1 MKDLEIQSVN
11 SDAGINNPRGTIGTI
26 PFHDTQGKIEVNGG
40 GQLQYTLPIALP
52 PGIKSVAPQINL
64 GYASGSGNGI
74 AGYGWNISG
83 ITAISRMGKTIEK
96 DGEIRGVQL
105 DYSDFYQFNGQRL
118 ILKSG
123 EYGKDGAE
131 YVTEKYSNAKIKSI
145 GVNNEGTG
153 PSYFEVT
160 FENGSQAWYGQASDN
175 AARTPMEY
183 NIVKWKDAQ
192 GNYISY
198 NYIQNN
204 NVAVISQID
213 WGGNETDGSSHFNS
227 IIFNYQERDLK
238 ETSYVSGK
246 KFVQSNLLS
255 SIIVNSNG
263 NQFKKYVINYKYNS
277 DNKYQFVQSVQEF
290 NTVDEGA
297 NPVTFSYEDPA
308 VEAWKESRIKDVGG
322 ERRDE
327 ILYGDFNGDGTV
339 DILRVQD
346 YENLYLYKDIF
357 GSVSPTGILLGN
369 ISTFFKYATTFTI
382 KNNNDEI
389 LSRQGFIIPSLKS
402 NGTTGEFATY
412 DLVIMGYSITPDTN
426 QLVKEFEK
434 ILPSDMY
441 DRTKGLSESD
451 KALLE
456 CWDEPRPGSSCPT
469 QGTFRMQTVNTSLTI
484 GTKEIDVNGDGQSEL
499 LIALNDTITETT
511 ITIVRPG
518 EFPDRKDVVREIKRY
533 LVVHPYDDDLSVR
546 PSSFWYSEKSFFKEN
561 IQGDFNGDGVVDFMT
576 LSNNPH
582 ISTFKPQPDGR
593 YGLVSE
599 AFFSNGELLEGLV
612 EYAVVGDFNGD
623 GKTDLLVPMADKS
636 SDWILYKSNGKSFEK
651 EYKPGLTYFSKE
663 QEITDQGEDSALGDI
678 DKCFYRTITYY
689 RYAADDLDG
698 DGKAEFIASKIV
710 MVDHD
715 WDIAHGNRESTRLFV
730 DIYSTTNSTSMTTDF
745 TKHET
750 KDFYYQGKVI
760 PFSLTS
766 LYRNGKKVIFLGKP
780 KNYGNPGDESSF
792 VFLESNGFKDITKYS
807 KINAITQGSITT
819 EIDYKE
825 LDPNINPGFYAGT
838 KKEKFPYVEMD
849 KVTRSYSVSQIR
861 QEGKKQDF
869 KYRGFVSHLQGRDT
883 IGFRQS
889 ARSSWYADGY
899 ENTKI
904 WSGVEIDPLNEGVPV
919 KEWSVRTVG
928 DDNLIFPVDLSV
940 NNNQLLSFKSIEYNI
955 ETHLVGVKA
964 IVPKKTVSK
973 DFLKN
978 IVEENSIIYGEYYLP
993 KETIIKINGDF
1004 ASTTNTMTYIHN
1016 PTGIGK
1022 DYFIGRLDT
1031 KVETVNAYNDI
1042 QTVREQRAYDDNL
1055 LKTIKIYN
1063 RDNSGWMLETYN
1075 YDIYGNILEKIVSN
1089 STDAM
1094 IQSQKSEYDIKGRF
1108 VVKKTD
1114 NLGLETNI
1122 LYNDWGQITKQT
1134 DPLGIILENTYDGW
1148 GKLETSKTNLEG
1160 MSTYTYEKLADGSN
1174 IVNEYAPDGTPKEV
1188 YTNKLG
1194 QKYKVRTRGFNV
1206 NSFVS
1211 VSTNYD
1217 LLGREIGESEPYFD
1231 NETPKW
1237 NIISYDDSVY
1247 PATATTK
1254 AFNGKEMK
1262 TSVEG
1267 NTTIVEELNG
1277 NKRVTKKTTDPLG
1290 NVISSEDKGGVINFS
1305 FNAAGEQVSAQYGS
1319 NVVTI
1324 KYDTWGRKSE
1334 FNDPS
1339 NGLYK
1344 YEYDGIGQVKKEIS
1358 PKGYKEFIYNSKGQ
1372 LVAQVEKS
1380 NTAELTDKSIT
1391 FTYDTKGQLTG
1402 RSGTSNGQS
1411 YSDIIVYD
1419 TYGRVLESSENGN
1432 AKSYSQKNIVYDDKS
1447 RVSSYEKELISGGVT
1462 TKVAIENIYDIW
1474 SGQLYQIKDIATGKV
1489 LWELQEANAK
1499 GLVLKARL
1507 GAVNIVNTYDA
1518 NNFLSETQHSSVKG
1532 QVFGSLYTF
1541 DAIKNELKGRTRQ
1554 GIFSMQEVF
1563 TYDDNNRLIQWTNPK
1578 TGGISSNKYD
1588 QQGRIIDNDQIGTVQ
1603 FGDTTKIYQ
1612 PMGSKLSAI
1621 GKQNYLNAQIQRVI
1635 YNENNDP
1642 LYIQSKRGDVRF
1654 SYGLTDMRQMV
1665 TYGQAAPEGNN
1676 GAIEDFATSDWEGTF
1691 TKYYSEDG
1699 SFEVVRNNTT
1709 GEEKHILYIGG
1720 TPYESNLVYLKDFT
1734 QSSGSYKFLHKDYLG
1749 SILAISD
1756 KEGNL
1761 IEEAHFDAWGQ
1772 LVRGGINLI
1781 NRGYTSHEHFGD
1793 IGIIHMNGRLYD
1805 PLLRRFLNADENIQD
1820 SYNTQNYNK
1829 YAYVLNN
1836 PLMYNDPSGE
1846 FLEFLVGILLSKIF
1860 LAGVAIGF
1868 ASYIITNAITFGEIS
1883 IGGFFKAGLLGGIT
1897 SYATWGIGDLF
1908 KATGSIVMALGET
1921 GTEIAK
1927 GLVNGITSGLL
1938 SLVNGGS
1945 FKGNFITSLSI
1956 TGVAKGAGM
1965 LASTSSSAISSG
1977 VEKASNIIETAA
1989 EKMNEITLPELVLQ
2003 SKATWTSDLLKY
2015 MAIQQSA
2022 WNNVQSNYNL
2032 EQSRSRYYDA
2042 IANSKNAQQIGA
2054 LEKFLFI
2061 EVPLSFA
2068 GGELFTAGWRA
2079 LGIGSR
2085 LSSIFNSSRLFSIR
2099 GGAGVFGLD
2108 GLKIGGYRLN
2118 LLYSNPG
2125 AGEGAGTIFS
2135 LKQMKQGGALFRWDY
2150 GVMHSTNEMG
2160 LHSTIRF
2167 YWNGVKYG
2175 STAQRT
2181 WYPSSFKAPFFNKL

>member
-1 MKDLEIQSVN
+1 MKDLQIQNVN
-11 SDAGINNPRGTIGTI
+11 SDEGINNPRGTIGTI

-96 DGEIRGVQL
+96 DGEIKGIQL

-160 FENGSQAWYGQASDN
+160 FENGSQAWYGQAAGN
-175 AARTPMEY
+175 AARTPIEY
-183 NIVKWKDAQ
+183 NIVKWIDAQ

-204 NVAVISQID
+204 NVAVISRID
-213 WGGNETDGSSHFNS
+213 WGGNEDNGSSHFNS

-238 ETSYVSGK
+238 ETSYVNGK

-255 SIIVNSNG
+255 SIVVNSNG
-263 NQFKKYVINYKYNS
+263 GQFKKYVINYKYNS

-290 NTVDEGA
+290 NALDEGA

-308 VEAWKESRIKDVGG
+308 VETWKESRIKEVGNS
-322 ERRDE
+322 
-327 ILYGDFNGDGTV
+327 LYGDFNGDGKM
-339 DILRVQD
+339 DLLMQEN
-346 YENLYLYKDIF
+346 YEDLYLYKDVF
-357 GSVSPTGILLGN
+357 SANPTKVFLGKVIDFSQGN
-369 ISTFFKYATTFTI
+369 ATFTI
-382 KNNNDEI
+382 KNGDNEV
-389 LSRQGFIIPSLKS
+389 LPRQGFVVISGKS
-402 NGTTGEFATY
+402 NGTSGEFATY
-412 DLVIMGYSITPDTN
+412 DMYITGYSITPDTN
-426 QLVKEFEK
+426 QLIKEFEK
-434 ILPSDMY
+434 VLPSDMY

-469 QGTFRMQTVNTSLTI
+469 QGTFRMRTVKTNIIAGS
-484 GTKEIDVNGDGQSEL
+484 KEIDVNGDGQSEL

-533 LVVHPYDDDLSVR
+533 LVLHPYDDDLSTR
-546 PSSFWYSEKSFFKEN
+546 SSSFWYSEKSFFKEN

-576 LSNNPH
+576 LSNNPY
-582 ISTFKPQPDGR
+582 ISTFKPQPNGR
-593 YGLVSE
+593 YELVNE
-599 AFFSNGELLEGLV
+599 AFFNNGELLEGLV
-612 EYAVVGDFNGD
+612 EHAVAGDFNGD

-663 QEITDQGEDSALGDI
+663 QEITDQGEDSAWGDI

-698 DGKAEFIASKIV
+698 DGKAEFIASKVVI
-710 MVDHD
+710 VDHD

-730 DIYSTTNSTSMTTDF
+730 DIYSTTNSTSTTTDF

-807 KINAITQGSITT
+807 RINAITQGGFTT

-825 LDPNINPGFYAGT
+825 LDPNINPGFYAET
-838 KKEKFPYVEMD
+838 KKEKFPYVELD
-849 KVTRSYSVSQIR
+849 KISDSYAVSQLR
-861 QEGKKQDF
+861 QEGRKQDF
-869 KYRGFVSHLQGRDT
+869 KYRGFVAHLQGEGM

-889 ARSSWYADGY
+889 ARSSWYGDGY

-904 WSGVEIDPLNEGVPV
+904 WSGAEIDPLNEGIPV
-919 KEWSVRTVG
+919 KEWTVRTLG
-928 DDNLIFPVDLSV
+928 DDNLIFPADLSV
-940 NNNQLLSFKSIEYNI
+940 NNNQLLSFKSIEYNV
-955 ETHLVGVKA
+955 EAPVVGVKA

-978 IVEENSIIYGEYYLP
+978 IVEENSIIYSEYYLP
-993 KETIIKINGDF
+993 KETTTKINGDF
-1004 ASTTNTMTYIHN
+1004 AITTSLMDYTHN
-1016 PTGIGK
+1016 PNGIGK
-1022 DYFIGRLDT
+1022 NYFIGRPQFKT
-1031 KVETVNAYNDI
+1031 ETGTAYNDTKSAKEEYI
-1042 QTVREQRAYDDNL
+1042 YENDL
-1055 LKTIKIYN
+1055 LKTLKTYN
-1063 RDNSGWMLETYN
+1063 RDNSGWMQESYN
-1075 YDIYGNILEKIVSN
+1075 YDDFGNIIEKNISN
-1089 STDAM
+1089 SADTM
-1094 IQSQKSEYDIKGRF
+1094 VQNEKFQYEPKGRF

-1134 DPLGIILENTYDGW
+1134 DPLGITLENTYDGW

-1160 MSTYTYEKLADGSN
+1160 MSTYTYEKLTDGSN
-1174 IVNEYAPDGTPKEV
+1174 IVTEYAPDGTPKEV

-1194 QKYKVRTRGFNV
+1194 QKYKVRTRGFNA

-1211 VSTNYD
+1211 VNTNYD

-1267 NTTIVEELNG
+1267 NITIVEELNG
-1277 NKRVTKKTTDPLG
+1277 NKRVTKKTTDALG
-1290 NVISSEDKGGVINFS
+1290 GVISSEDEGGIINFS
-1305 FNAAGEQVSAQYGS
+1305 YNAAKEQISAQYGS
-1319 NVVTI
+1319 NIVTT
-1324 KYDTWGRKSE
+1324 KYDSWGRKSE

-1344 YEYDGIGQVKKEIS
+1344 YEYDGVGQVKKEIS

-1380 NTAELTDKSIT
+1380 NTAGLTDKSIT

-1474 SGQLYQIKDIATGKV
+1474 SGQLYQVKDIATGKV
-1489 LWELQEANAK
+1489 LWQLQEANAK
-1499 GLVLKARL
+1499 GLVLKVRL
-1507 GAVNIVNTYDA
+1507 GVANIVNTYDA

-1541 DAIKNELKGRTRQ
+1541 DAIKNELKERTRQ
-1554 GIFSMQEVF
+1554 GNFAMREVF

-1588 QQGRIIDNDQIGTVQ
+1588 QQGRIIENDQIGNVQ
-1603 FGDTTKIYQ
+1603 FGDATKVYQ
-1612 PMGSKLSAI
+1612 PTGVKLSAI

-1642 LYIQSKRGDVRF
+1642 LYIQSKKGDVRF

-1676 GAIEDFATSDWEGTF
+1676 GAIEDFATSDWEGAF

-1756 KEGNL
+1756 EEGNL
-1761 IEEAHFDAWGQ
+1761 VQEAHFDAWGQ
-1772 LVRGGINLI
+1772 LVKGSISLVD
-1781 NRGYTSHEHFGD
+1781 RGYTSHEHFED

-1836 PLMYNDPSGE
+1836 PMMYNDPSGE
-1846 FLEFLVGILLSKIF
+1846 FLAFIVGILLSKIF

-1883 IGGFFKAGLLGGIT
+1883 IGGFLKAGLFGGI
-1897 SYATWGIGDLF
+1897 SAYAAFGIGEIFKTAVESFGNVLLQAGLHGLSQGVLGFVQGESFTQSFISGSLGSLGASAFKSLAGNFANNIGGTVLF
-1908 KATGSIVMALGET
+1908 GAIAGGIGAELSGGNFWQGATIGGIVAGFNHAVMRDETLQDVQDYEQDNNGSYYKTQAELEEYITKNIGDFNKIENSLNTQITLATNTNLPPGYSLKNNKMYNKDGALVGGTTGSGY
-1921 GTEIAK
+1921 
-1927 GLVNGITSGLL
+1927 NGYSSKIWISPH
-1938 SLVNGGS
+1938 SKGGS
-1945 FKGNFITSLSI
+1945 FSKKSIASMTIVHELIHANHRYLKLSNMIESERAASIYSMAYLKAYGAIKGASFFRGYIMELGGPNYPRSYSWRKLPNFINT
-1956 TGVAKGAGM
+1956 
-1965 LASTSSSAISSG
+1965 
-1977 VEKASNIIETAA
+1977 
-1989 EKMNEITLPELVLQ
+1989 
-2003 SKATWTSDLLKY
+2003 
-2015 MAIQQSA
+2015 
-2022 WNNVQSNYNL
+2022 
-2032 EQSRSRYYDA
+2032 
-2042 IANSKNAQQIGA
+2042 
-2054 LEKFLFI
+2054 
-2061 EVPLSFA
+2061 
-2068 GGELFTAGWRA
+2068 
-2079 LGIGSR
+2079 
-2085 LSSIFNSSRLFSIR
+2085 
-2099 GGAGVFGLD
+2099 
-2108 GLKIGGYRLN
+2108 GLKR
-2118 LLYSNPG
+2118 
-2125 AGEGAGTIFS
+2125 
-2135 LKQMKQGGALFRWDY
+2135 
-2150 GVMHSTNEMG
+2150 
-2160 LHSTIRF
+2160 
-2167 YWNGVKYG
+2167 
-2175 STAQRT
+2175 
-2181 WYPSSFKAPFFNKL
+2181 